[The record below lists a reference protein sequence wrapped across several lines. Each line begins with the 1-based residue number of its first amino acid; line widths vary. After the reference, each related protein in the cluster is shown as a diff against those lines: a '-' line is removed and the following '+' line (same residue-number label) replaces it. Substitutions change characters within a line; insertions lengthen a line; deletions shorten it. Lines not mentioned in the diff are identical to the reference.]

1 MQLCCCGGLSTLSDT
16 EGSFLVDR
24 VIEIASAA
32 GCHLENVAKASQDS
46 DQTESLSAMNLERML
61 ASIHYMRCLNYSD
74 VLSQLALLEDFLL
87 EHPKVKL
94 LVIDSIAFPFRQ
106 ESMDPSAKTR
116 ILSGL
121 VQSLLQLATDK
132 ELAIVLTNHVTTRFK
147 QNGDKSSVQP
157 TLGEILGHSCYSRVL
172 LEYTQGYRYATLLK
186 SPSKRP
192 AKAAF
197 QLMRDGVRDA
207 LRPQQHKGNL
217 CS

>member
-132 ELAIVLTNHVTTRFK
+132 ELAV
-147 QNGDKSSVQP
+147 SCS
-157 TLGEILGHSCYSRVL
+157 ILSIQSGFP
-172 LEYTQGYRYATLLK
+172 E
-186 SPSKRP
+186 
-192 AKAAF
+192 
-197 QLMRDGVRDA
+197 D
-207 LRPQQHKGNL
+207 
-217 CS
+217 

>member
-1 MQLCCCGGLSTLSDT
+1 
-16 EGSFLVDR
+16 
-24 VIEIASAA
+24 
-32 GCHLENVAKASQDS
+32 
-46 DQTESLSAMNLERML
+46 
-61 ASIHYMRCLNYSD
+61 
-74 VLSQLALLEDFLL
+74 
-87 EHPKVKL
+87 
-94 LVIDSIAFPFRQ
+94 
-106 ESMDPSAKTR
+106 MDPSAKTR

-197 QLMRDGVRDA
+197 QLMVHANSSGTRRGKVMFSFSEGRRQRRA
-207 LRPQQHKGNL
+207 AA
-217 CS
+217 SAA